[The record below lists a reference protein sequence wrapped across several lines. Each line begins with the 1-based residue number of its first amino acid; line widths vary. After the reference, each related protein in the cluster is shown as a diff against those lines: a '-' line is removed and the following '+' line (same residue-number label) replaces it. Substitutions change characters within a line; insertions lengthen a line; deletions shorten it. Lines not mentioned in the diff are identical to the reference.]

1 MGLRREG
8 LRRAPDDVRRVL
20 LDALAESSAPARVD
34 FAALDG
40 APPPLA
46 RYLRRVLRDG
56 DPVIR
61 RAELAQRGVL
71 RTGPASRR
79 WLDFA
84 AEQLVAPTL
93 PGFVWDARVRLP
105 LGLGLT
111 VRDSYAA
118 GVGAGSVS
126 FRSLRVGGDR
136 DRPELAAGALHRF
149 LAEAVWYPT
158 ALVPGPR
165 LAWRPIAGD
174 RALATLTDAGIG
186 VSLEFRFDDDGN
198 VCGIYTPARWGRFDR
213 RYCEAGW
220 EGRFRE
226 YAELGGLLVPRRGE
240 VGWYVGERW
249 SAVWRGEVTRA
260 RYAFD

>member
-1 MGLRREG
+1 MPR
-8 LRRAPDDVRRVL
+8 DVRRAL
-20 LDALAESSAPARVD
+20 LGAVAAATGPGRVD
-34 FAALDG
+34 FAALAD
-40 APPPLA
+40 APPPVA

-56 DPVIR
+56 EPVIR
-61 RAELAQRGVL
+61 RAELAQRGAL
-71 RTGPASRR
+71 RTGPESRR
-79 WLDFA
+79 WLDFE

-126 FRSLRVGGDR
+126 FLSLRVGGDR

-165 LAWRPIAGD
+165 LGWRPIAGD
-174 RALATLTDAGIG
+174 RAIATLTDAAIS

-198 VCGIYTPARWGRFDR
+198 VGGIYTPARWGRFGG
-213 RYCEAGW
+213 RYREAGW

-226 YAELGGLLVPRRGE
+226 YAELGGMLVPRRGE
-240 VGWYVGERW
+240 VGWYAGERW
-249 SAVWRGEVTRA
+249 NAVWRGEVTRA